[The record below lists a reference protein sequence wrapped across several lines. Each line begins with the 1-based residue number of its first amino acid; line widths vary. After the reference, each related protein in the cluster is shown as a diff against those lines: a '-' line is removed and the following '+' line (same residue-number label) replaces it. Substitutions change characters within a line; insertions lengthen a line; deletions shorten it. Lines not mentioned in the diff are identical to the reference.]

1 MQSIE
6 RDQTWYFS
14 ENVVFQ
20 FLPVTHKNSSIK
32 FPHSTFNMVV
42 TSYKQYLICCV
53 QKSSVLNVIV
63 DLKQKFTD
71 GWYLIKFLHK
81 EMIANQILSLNLL
94 FFFYFVRD
102 FINDFI
108 PNLFLCIFCAI
119 TCRNACNRVY
129 QNQTNCAV
137 LIILNS

>member
-1 MQSIE
+1 MFFRKCS
-6 RDQTWYFS
+6 
-14 ENVVFQ
+14 FQ

-42 TSYKQYLICCV
+42 TSYKQYLLCCV

-63 DLKQKFTD
+63 DLNQKFTF
-71 GWYLIKFLHK
+71 GWSLINFLHK
-81 EMIANQILSLNLL
+81 NMIATQILSLNLLL

-102 FINDFI
+102 FINYFI

-119 TCRNACNRVY
+119 TCRNSCNRVD